1 MNDAARRQAV
11 REAAKPGFKGHTKR
25 ISKVKPLYPQSV
37 EREFQRVTDAYLK
50 LFFRILKKYLPEIR
64 EAAVEEEIRQDS
76 LDDLVSIIRKV
87 FLNMGIELEKVLSV
101 FDLRRK
107 LNLMANMTRK
117 LSIREWKRAV
127 HALLGINILD
137 DYYLGEFYR
146 EALRQWVD
154 SNVNLISTIPKNLL
168 GQMENIVL
176 DGFLNGRTT
185 AAIVKEI
192 EKVYGIGKRHARLI
206 ARDQLAKLNGE
217 LARLQQTD
225 AGVTEY
231 IWSDSGDVRVR
242 DSHKHLNG
250 KRFSWD
256 APPVVDARTGR
267 RCHPGEDYQCRC
279 VALPVFDLE
288 TLDLPISEKE
298 VGGMT

>member
-1 MNDAARRQAV
+1 MNDAARRQAI
-11 REAAKPGFKGHTKR
+11 REAVKPGFKGHTKR

-64 EAAVEEEIRQDS
+64 KAAEKENTRQDS
-76 LDDLVSIIRKV
+76 LDDLVSIIRKA
-87 FLNMGIELEKVLSV
+87 FLNMGIELEKALSV

-107 LNLMANMTRK
+107 LNRMANMTRK

-146 EALRQWVD
+146 EALKRWVD
-154 SNVNLISTIPKNLL
+154 NNVNLISTIPKNLL
-168 GQMENIVL
+168 GEMENIVM

-185 AAIVKEI
+185 AAVVKEI
-192 EKVYGIGKRHARLI
+192 EKAYGISKRHARLI

-217 LARLQQTD
+217 LTRLQQTD
-225 AGVTEY
+225 AGVSEY

-242 DSHKHLNG
+242 DSHRHLNG
-250 KRFSWD
+250 KRFSWND
-256 APPVVDARTGR
+256 PPVVDARTGR
-267 RCHPGEDYQCRC
+267 RCHPGQDYQCRC

-288 TLDLPISEKE
+288 TLDLPIAEKE